1 MKRAPGSLLKNS
13 LFVLLLGGAV
23 VYRCGKDLISSAG
36 FRRCGHDAACDRV
49 LRHPARALRSTRAK
63 PAADERNFLCLRPG
77 RRLRFTI
84 CTLTLAL
91 SFSAIVPLLAEEP
104 VTTLKVDV
112 KLVNVFVTVTD
123 ANGAPVA
130 NLQKENFLLKEDGK
144 DQKISIFSKESALPL
159 SIVLAVDTSLSTR
172 KDLPL
177 ELASARKFAH
187 AIVRPEDGLAVYKFS
202 EEVSQMVPFTSDLK
216 KIDAGID
223 RVHNG
228 AATALY
234 DAVYLGSQA
243 LSRRQ
248 GRKVM
253 VVITDGGDTMSQVNY
268 REALR
273 SAQEAEAIIYSI
285 IIVPIEASA
294 GRDTG
299 GEHALIQIS
308 SDTGGKYY
316 YATSAAQLDTAF
328 QKISDELRTQ
338 YLLAYY
344 PSQRYSDSD
353 FRQLRVDLTNAPAG
367 GPYQSHYRAGYYTH
381 RGSF

>member
-1 MKRAPGSLLKNS
+1 LTCALT
-13 LFVLLLGGAV
+13 FV
-23 VYRCGKDLISSAG
+23 
-36 FRRCGHDAACDRV
+36 
-49 LRHPARALRSTRAK
+49 
-63 PAADERNFLCLRPG
+63 
-77 RRLRFTI
+77 
-84 CTLTLAL
+84 
-91 SFSAIVPLLAEEP
+91 AIVPLLAEEP
-104 VTTLKVDV
+104 ETTLKVDV

-123 ANGAPVA
+123 TNGAPVA

-187 AIVRPEDGLAVYKFS
+187 TIVRPEDGLAVYKFS

-268 REALR
+268 KEALR
-273 SAQEAEAIIYSI
+273 AAQEAEAIIYSI

-316 YATSAAQLDTAF
+316 YATSAAQLDAAF